1 MHLNMKKI
9 PISILFIL
17 FTTSVFGQNIT
28 FETSKKLD
36 EFTKALTISVSPKEE
51 RLIRKKVEKSDMSL
65 TALQDQ
71 YSLPSIVRLI
81 FRRDDNGS
89 EVYYLNFKLYT
100 DLGCMSK
107 YDGKAIILFEGG
119 ETLELAQISDT
130 DCGDSVNAIFLIVPR
145 KDFEADDL
153 EAFKVSQNQSL
164 KMIQEKK
171 ILKIRINGTEFYKD
185 LELRPEVTDI
195 FQKMGKEIEVNF

>member
-1 MHLNMKKI
+1 
-9 PISILFIL
+9 
-17 FTTSVFGQNIT
+17 
-28 FETSKKLD
+28 
-36 EFTKALTISVSPKEE
+36 
-51 RLIRKKVEKSDMSL
+51 
-65 TALQDQ
+65 
-71 YSLPSIVRLI
+71 
-81 FRRDDNGS
+81 
-89 EVYYLNFKLYT
+89 
-100 DLGCMSK
+100 MSK

-130 DCGDSVNAIFLIVPR
+130 DCGDSVNAIYLIVPR

-153 EAFKVSQNQSL
+153 EAFNVSQNQSL

-195 FQKMGKEIEVNF
+195 FQKMIKEIRVNN